1 MANTDRPNGFR
12 PAKSLLGTD
21 WNALVRYHEAADRT
35 ADTTNRHGDIYIGDP
50 VRIVSGKVQV
60 ANFGEK
66 VDGVCVA
73 AGFDNAKVTSG
84 DPGYFNPS
92 ALDRRHAPLESAK
105 YTIGVC
111 PAEGVLFEVQS
122 ASDLDLVIGSKA
134 DTTVA
139 ANTAHGNTKTGQS
152 SAEITTASWGSV
164 EVVEHVK
171 SPDNDRSLTNARYLV
186 KFITPVDPN

>member
-1 MANTDRPNGFR
+1 MANADKPNGFR

-21 WNALVRYHEAADRT
+21 WNALVRSYEVADRSS
-35 ADTTNRHGDIYIGDP
+35 DTTNRHGDIYIGDP
-50 VRIVSGKVQV
+50 VRIVGGKVQV

-73 AGFDNAKVTSG
+73 TGSDTSKVTSG

-92 ALDRRHAPLESAK
+92 SLERRHAPLEGSK
-105 YTIGVC
+105 YVIGVC

-122 ASDLDLVIGSKA
+122 DSDLDLVIGSKA

-139 ANTAHGNTKTGQS
+139 ADTAHGSTRTGQS

-164 EVVEHVK
+164 EVVEYVK